1 MKRSSVS
8 LLFPLTL
15 SLLLGATSFWLNR
28 ATNLT
33 IETVKLDLN
42 KPQYVL
48 HNIHLQRFDEQGR
61 LKNNLSAEKA
71 WQMPNNP
78 QIFFSKPKL
87 SVSENDKPLYNLSA
101 VSAVYNPSNK
111 QADLHDDVQ
120 AVKYD
125 EQGKIL
131 AQTYA
136 PHLHID
142 EIDGTADTL
151 SRLFEQ
157 NTNGK
162 NRIKT
167 VIYDTQQIKK

>member
-1 MKRSSVS
+1 
-8 LLFPLTL
+8 
-15 SLLLGATSFWLNR
+15 
-28 ATNLT
+28 
-33 IETVKLDLN
+33 
-42 KPQYVL
+42 
-48 HNIHLQRFDEQGR
+48 
-61 LKNNLSAEKA
+61 
-71 WQMPNNP
+71 MPENP
-78 QIFFSKPKL
+78 QIFFSEPQL

-111 QADLHDDVQ
+111 QADLHDKVI

-125 EQGKIL
+125 EQGKVL
-131 AQTYA
+131 AQSEA

-157 NTNGK
+157 GTNKNNK

-167 VIYDTQQIKK
+167 VIYDTQHIKK